1 MDTSKFTLATLQTPD
16 GPKAAIGVNN
26 NFYPLSEAQPSLRNA
41 TVKDLL
47 QEWSTS
53 FSILQALA
61 IDIARGNIPTQHG
74 TSADVADLLTPVL
87 YPDKLLGVGANYSG
101 HLKEM
106 GLPSKKWVPMP
117 FFFRPP
123 TTSLVGPGETV
134 RIPKSTKQFDWE
146 CELAIVVGK
155 RLRHASKEE
164 AAQAIAGY
172 SIGLDLSCRD
182 LIKPDKDKDI
192 PIDLVRAKAQ
202 DTMAPCGP
210 YIVPAQFMPDVDRL
224 QISLFV
230 NDQQMM
236 DASTNEMLYKCDEV
250 LSIISEHV
258 TLVPGDIIFTGSPAG
273 SAGVHGNCWL
283 KPGDKIHAQ
292 IDGIGELDVQIQR
305 E

>member
-1 MDTSKFTLATLQTPD
+1 MATSKFTLATLQTPD

-26 NFYPLSEAQPSLRNA
+26 NFYPLSEAQPSLQNA

-53 FSILQALA
+53 FSLLQALA
-61 IDIARGNIPTQHG
+61 IDITRGNIPTHYG
-74 TSADVADLLTPVL
+74 ISADAADLLTPVQ

-101 HLKEM
+101 HLTEM
-106 GLPSKKWVPMP
+106 GLPSQRWVPMP

-146 CELAIVVGK
+146 VELAIIVGK

-172 SIGLDLSCRD
+172 SIGLDMSCRD
-182 LIKPDKDKDI
+182 LIKPDIDKNI

-210 YIVPAQFMPDVDRL
+210 FIVPAQFIPDVNSL
-224 QISLFV
+224 QLSLSV
-230 NDQQMM
+230 NGQQMM
-236 DASTNEMLYKCDEV
+236 DASTNEMLYKCDEI
-250 LSIISEHV
+250 LSIISEYV
-258 TLVPGDIIFTGSPAG
+258 TLVPGDIVFTGSPAG

-283 KPGDKIHAQ
+283 KPGDKILAQ
-292 IDGIGELDVQIQR
+292 IEGIGQFDVQIRR